1 MFTME
6 TIGRYR
12 LVRRLGAGSFAT
24 VYLGHDDSL
33 DVPVAIKVLAEN
45 WSANEDVR
53 QRFLAEA
60 RIMRKIRD
68 KRIVQVYDIGTL
80 EDGRPYFVM
89 DFIDGGSLDDLRK
102 SRVEPERA
110 LRLCAEGC
118 RALQVLH
125 DNDIIH
131 RDVTPGNLLVSR
143 GPNGETLVLIADLG
157 VAKSMIDAAGATM
170 TAGTPSYMAME
181 QATGIGTLDHRA
193 DIYSLTALTYAMLTG
208 EPPFK
213 VRSLADILGRSPQAS
228 PDPIADRLGAPPIL
242 DALMVSGLSTDPQR
256 RPPSAEV
263 LAQALDSIA
272 DQMHAASAEVSPLPD
287 STTLRPSP
295 ATAYLQ
301 NPSPHS
307 PGTTPPGPGAT
318 PPSPGTTP
326 PVQSGGSPT
335 SMIGPPGS
343 GQPPAYQ
350 QQAYGYQSPGT
361 QLPGTQPPSY
371 PPNPYLQHQPQQQYV
386 EQTPTPAA
394 ESDSG
399 ETQRPALFYILIGLA
414 ALALFAISL
423 FVTITAL
430 NG

>member
-1 MFTME
+1 ME

-24 VYLGHDDSL
+24 VFLGHDDSL

-89 DFIDGGSLDDLRK
+89 DYIDGGSLDDLRK
-102 SRVEPERA
+102 QRIEPERA
-110 LRLCAEGC
+110 LRLCAEAC

-143 GPNGETLVLIADLG
+143 GPNGETLVLVADLG
-157 VAKSMIDAAGATM
+157 VAKSMIDAVGATM

-181 QATGIGTLDHRA
+181 QATGIGVLDHRA
-193 DIYSLTALTYAMLTG
+193 DVYSLCALTYAMLTG
-208 EPPFK
+208 EPPFR
-213 VRSLADILGRSPQAS
+213 VRSLADILGRNPQAE
-228 PDPIADRLGAPPIL
+228 PEKLADRLGAPAIL
-242 DALMVSGLSTDPQR
+242 DALMVSGLSTDAQR
-256 RPPSAEV
+256 RPPTAAV
-263 LAQALDSIA
+263 LGQALDSIA
-272 DQMHAASAEVSPLPD
+272 DQMHAASAAVSPLPE

-295 ATAYLQ
+295 STSYPQ
-301 NPSPHS
+301 SPAQS
-307 PGTTPPGPGAT
+307 PGTTPPI
-318 PPSPGTTP
+318 PSGD
-326 PVQSGGSPT
+326 SPN
-335 SMIGPPGS
+335 SMIGPPGP
-343 GQPPAYQ
+343 GQPSHPGHGPQ
-350 QQAYGYQSPGT
+350 PGYGYGS
-361 QLPGTQPPSY
+361 PGTQPPAY
-371 PPNPYLQHQPQQQYV
+371 PTTPATQLNPYLQSHVAPIPSQQQ
-386 EQTPTPAA
+386 
-394 ESDSG
+394 
-399 ETQRPALFYILIGLA
+399 PALINQPEQGRRRPTTFYVLIGLG
-414 ALALFAISL
+414 ALALFAITL
-423 FVTITAL
+423 FITLTAL

>member
-1 MFTME
+1 ME

-102 SRVEPERA
+102 KRVEPERA

-118 RALQVLH
+118 RSLQVLH
-125 DNDIIH
+125 DNDLIH
-131 RDVTPGNLLVSR
+131 RDVTPGNLLVSN
-143 GPNGETLVLIADLG
+143 GSNGETRVLIADLG

-213 VRSLADILGRSPQAS
+213 VRSLADILGRGPQS
-228 PDPIADRLGAPPIL
+228 DPEPIAERLGAPPIL
-242 DALMVSGLSTDPQR
+242 DALMVSGLSIDPQR
-256 RPPSAEV
+256 RPPSADV

-301 NPSPHS
+301 NPTPHS
-307 PGTTPPGPGAT
+307 PGTSPPGPGAT
-318 PPSPGTTP
+318 QPGMTPHSPGTSP

-343 GQPPAYQ
+343 GQPPTYLQ
-350 QQAYGYQSPGT
+350 QGYGFES
-361 QLPGTQPPSY
+361 PGTQPPTY
-371 PPNPYLQHQPQQQYV
+371 PQHQPDPYRQQQPQQQYV
-386 EQTPTPAA
+386 EQQPAA
-394 ESDSG
+394 ETTG
-399 ETQRPALFYILIGLA
+399 ETQRPVMFYILIGLA